1 MIRQYDFMFINVRL
15 VMKTKIALFSVLI
28 IFATLLPAN
37 ALYEDFKKLDAEC
50 LATIAKTKK
59 SIKKFPAGKI
69 IEPSKDDNYVLDNP
83 HYTGKYYF
91 VKGEVGDP
99 SDGIVYKDEVYFYVQ
114 SQLPAMNPL
123 MTGGKCKEL
132 LPFKFSFI
140 PTYYDVKGI
149 PTNAILEYNKEDNT
163 LKVLKKD
170 SKLFN
175 NLLKIVKAKRQSIR

>member
-1 MIRQYDFMFINVRL
+1 
-15 VMKTKIALFSVLI
+15 MKTKTLIFSILI

-37 ALYEDFKKLDAEC
+37 ALYEDFKKLDAAC
-50 LATIAKTKK
+50 LTTIAKTKR

-91 VKGEVGDP
+91 VKGNIGDP

-132 LPFKFSFI
+132 LPFNFSFI
-140 PTYYDVKGI
+140 PTYYEVMNI
-149 PTNAILEYNKEDNT
+149 PTNAILVYDKEENSLRVLPKNK
-163 LKVLKKD
+163 
-170 SKLFN
+170 KLFN
-175 NLLKIVKAKRQSIR
+175 DLLKIVKAKRSNIR